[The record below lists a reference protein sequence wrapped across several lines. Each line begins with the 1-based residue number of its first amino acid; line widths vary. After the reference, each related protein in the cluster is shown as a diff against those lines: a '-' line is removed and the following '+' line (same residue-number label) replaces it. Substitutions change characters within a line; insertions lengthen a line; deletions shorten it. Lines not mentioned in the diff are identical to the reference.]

1 MNVKSS
7 VRNIISEISSVME
20 EIDDTI
26 VEEVIYEILK
36 ANKIFIVGAGRS
48 GLVGK
53 AFAMR
58 LMQIGFKVYVV
69 GETITPSMEEGDL
82 LIAISNSGET
92 RSVCLASQIAMS
104 IKGNI
109 VGITSNKNSR
119 LAKKSTKTIVIDAKH
134 ITDHTRFVQKGF
146 HNEIPSFA
154 PLGTLFEVS
163 TFLFL
168 EGLIASLMERT
179 NIKEADLKKMHSVLE

>member
-7 VRNIISEISSVME
+7 VKNIISEISSVME
-20 EIDDTI
+20 EINENT
-26 VEEVIYEILK
+26 VEEVISEILK

-58 LMQIGFKVYVV
+58 LMQIGLRVYVV

-119 LAKKSTKTIVIDAKH
+119 LAKKATKSIIIDTKH
-134 ITDHTRFVQKGF
+134 RTDPNRFVQKGF
-146 HNEIPSFA
+146 HNEVPSFA

-163 TFLFL
+163 TFLFF
-168 EGLIASLMERT
+168 EGLIGSLMERM
-179 NIKEADLKKMHSVLE
+179 NRKEEDLKKMHSVRE

>member
-7 VRNIISEISSVME
+7 VRNIISEISSVLE
-20 EIDDTI
+20 EIDENT
-26 VEEVIYEILK
+26 VEEIIIEILK

-69 GETITPSMEEGDL
+69 GETITPSMDEGDL

-92 RSVCLASQIAMS
+92 KSVCLASQIAMS
-104 IKGNI
+104 LKGKII
-109 VGITSNKNSR
+109 VITSIKNSR
-119 LAKKSTKTIVIDAKH
+119 LAKKATKTIIIDAKH
-134 ITDHTRFVQKGF
+134 RTDPNRFVQKGF

-163 TFLFL
+163 TFLFF
-168 EGLIASLMERT
+168 EGLISSLMERT
-179 NIKEADLKKMHSVLE
+179 NRKEEDLKKMHTVLE

>member
-7 VRNIISEISSVME
+7 VRNIISEISSVLE
-20 EIDDTI
+20 EIDENT
-26 VEEVIYEILK
+26 VEEIIIEILK

-69 GETITPSMEEGDL
+69 GETITPSMDEGDL

-92 RSVCLASQIAMS
+92 KSVCLASQIAMS
-104 IKGNI
+104 LKGKII
-109 VGITSNKNSR
+109 VITSIKNSR
-119 LAKKSTKTIVIDAKH
+119 LAKKATKTIIIDAKH
-134 ITDHTRFVQKGF
+134 RTDPNRFVQKGF
-146 HNEIPSFA
+146 HNEMPSFA
-154 PLGTLFEVS
+154 PLGTLFEV
-163 TFLFL
+163 
-168 EGLIASLMERT
+168 
-179 NIKEADLKKMHSVLE
+179 

>member
-7 VRNIISEISSVME
+7 VKNIISEISSVME
-20 EIDDTI
+20 EINENT
-26 VEEVIYEILK
+26 VEEVISEILK

-58 LMQIGFKVYVV
+58 LMQIGLRVYVV

-119 LAKKSTKTIVIDAKH
+119 LAKKATKSIIIDTKH
-134 ITDHTRFVQKGF
+134 RTDPNRFVQKGF
-146 HNEIPSFA
+146 HNEVPSFA

-163 TFLFL
+163 TFLFF
-168 EGLIASLMERT
+168 EGLIGSLMERM
-179 NIKEADLKKMHSVLE
+179 NRKEEDLKKEFF

>member
-1 MNVKSS
+1 MNIKSS

-20 EIDDTI
+20 EIDENT
-26 VEEVIYEILK
+26 VEEVISEILK

-92 RSVCLASQIAMS
+92 KSVCLASHIAMT
-104 IKGNI
+104 IKGNLI
-109 VGITSNKNSR
+109 GITSNKNSR
-119 LAKKSTKTIVIDAKH
+119 LAKKSTKSIIIDAKH
-134 ITDHTRFVQKGF
+134 RTDPARFVQKGF
-146 HNEIPSFA
+146 HNEVPSFA

-163 TFLFL
+163 TFLFF
-168 EGLIASLMERT
+168 EGLIGSLMERT
-179 NIKEADLKKMHSVLE
+179 NRKEEDLKKMHSVLE

>member
-7 VRNIISEISSVME
+7 VRNIISEISSVLE
-20 EIDDTI
+20 EIDENT
-26 VEEVIYEILK
+26 VEEIITEILK

-69 GETITPSMEEGDL
+69 GETITPSMDEGDL

-92 RSVCLASQIAMS
+92 KSVFLASQIAMS
-104 IKGNI
+104 LKGKII
-109 VGITSNKNSR
+109 VITSIKNSR
-119 LAKKSTKTIVIDAKH
+119 LAKKATKTIIIDAKH
-134 ITDHTRFVQKGF
+134 RTDPNRFVQKGF
-146 HNEIPSFA
+146 HNEMPSFA

-163 TFLFL
+163 TFLFF
-168 EGLIASLMERT
+168 EGLISSLMERT
-179 NIKEADLKKMHSVLE
+179 NRKEEDLKKMHTVLE

>member
-58 LMQIGFKVYVV
+58 LMQIEFQSLCCWRNYNSINGRR
-69 GETITPSMEEGDL
+69 DL

-92 RSVCLASQIAMS
+92 KKCLF
-104 IKGNI
+104 
-109 VGITSNKNSR
+109 GITNSH
-119 LAKKSTKTIVIDAKH
+119 V
-134 ITDHTRFVQKGF
+134 
-146 HNEIPSFA
+146 N
-154 PLGTLFEVS
+154 
-163 TFLFL
+163 
-168 EGLIASLMERT
+168 
-179 NIKEADLKKMHSVLE
+179 

>member
-1 MNVKSS
+1 MNIKSS

-20 EIDDTI
+20 EINENT
-26 VEEVIYEILK
+26 VEEVISEILK

-58 LMQIGFKVYVV
+58 LMQIGLRVYVV

-119 LAKKSTKTIVIDAKH
+119 LAKKATKSIIIDTKH
-134 ITDHTRFVQKGF
+134 RTDPNRFVQKGF
-146 HNEIPSFA
+146 HNEVPSFA

-163 TFLFL
+163 TFLFF
-168 EGLIASLMERT
+168 EGLIGSLMERM
-179 NIKEADLKKMHSVLE
+179 NRKEEDLKKMHSVLE

>member
-1 MNVKSS
+1 MNVKKS
-7 VRNIISEISSVME
+7 VRNIISEISSFME
-20 EIDDTI
+20 EIDENTI
-26 VEEVIYEILK
+26 EGVISEILK
-36 ANKIFIVGAGRS
+36 ADKIFIVGAGRS

-92 RSVCLASQIAMS
+92 KSVCLASQIASS
-104 IKGNI
+104 IKGKI
-109 VGITSNKNSR
+109 VVITSNKNSR
-119 LAKKSTKTIVIDAKH
+119 LSKKATKSLIIDTKH
-134 ITDHTRFVQKGF
+134 RTDPNRFVQKGF
-146 HNEIPSFA
+146 HNEVPSFA

-163 TFLFL
+163 TLLFF
-168 EGLIASLMERT
+168 EGLIGALMERM
-179 NIKEADLKKMHSVLE
+179 NRKEEDLKKMHSVLE

>member
-1 MNVKSS
+1 MNVKTS
-7 VRNIISEISSVME
+7 VRNIISEISSFME
-20 EIDDTI
+20 EIEENTI
-26 VEEVIYEILK
+26 EEVISEILK

-92 RSVCLASQIAMS
+92 KSVCLASQIASS

-109 VGITSNKNSR
+109 VVITSNKNSK
-119 LAKKSTKTIVIDAKH
+119 LAKKAAKSLIINTKH
-134 ITDHTRFVQKGF
+134 RTDPNRFVQKGF
-146 HNEIPSFA
+146 HNEVPSFA

-163 TFLFL
+163 TFLFF
-168 EGLIASLMERT
+168 EGLIGALMERM
-179 NIKEADLKKMHSVLE
+179 NRKEEDLKKMHSVLE

>member
-1 MNVKSS
+1 MNIKSS

-20 EIDDTI
+20 EIDENT
-26 VEEVIYEILK
+26 VEDVISEILK
-36 ANKIFIVGAGRS
+36 AKKIFIVGAGRS

-92 RSVCLASQIAMS
+92 KSVCLASQIAMT

-119 LAKKSTKTIVIDAKH
+119 LAKKATKSIIIDTKH
-134 ITDHTRFVQKGF
+134 RTDPTRFVQKGF

-163 TFLFL
+163 TFLFF
-168 EGLIASLMERT
+168 EGLIGSLMERT
-179 NIKEADLKKMHSVLE
+179 NRKEEDLKKMHSVLE

>member
-7 VRNIISEISSVME
+7 VQNIISEISSVME
-20 EIDDTI
+20 EINENTA
-26 VEEVIYEILK
+26 EEVISEILK

-58 LMQIGFKVYVV
+58 LMQIGLRVYVV

-119 LAKKSTKTIVIDAKH
+119 LAKKATKSIIIDTKH
-134 ITDHTRFVQKGF
+134 RTDPNRFVQKGF
-146 HNEIPSFA
+146 HNEVPSFA

-163 TFLFL
+163 TFLFF
-168 EGLIASLMERT
+168 EGLIGSLMERM
-179 NIKEADLKKMHSVLE
+179 NRKEEDLKKMHSVLE

>member
-7 VRNIISEISSVME
+7 VKNIISEISSVME
-20 EIDDTI
+20 EINENT
-26 VEEVIYEILK
+26 VEEVISEILK

-58 LMQIGFKVYVV
+58 LMQIGLRVYVV

-119 LAKKSTKTIVIDAKH
+119 LAKKATKSIIIDTKH
-134 ITDHTRFVQKGF
+134 RTDPNRFVQKGF
-146 HNEIPSFA
+146 HNEVPSFA

-163 TFLFL
+163 TFLFF
-168 EGLIASLMERT
+168 EGLIGSLMERM
-179 NIKEADLKKMHSVLE
+179 NRKEEDLKKMHSVLE